1 MIPLDFL
8 FFLSFLAWILPVQVS
23 ARHGLPAIFHRHQDL
38 ARRSEGDLQLYK
50 RFTGARWSFYNTQ
63 TGNAGS
69 CGQFLSNSGHTVAV
83 NVEQM
88 TPSFCGK
95 TIRMTYGGRS
105 TTATVQDTCPGCP
118 WGGLDLSP
126 GLFSFFAPQ
135 SVGIIYGE
143 WEFVDGT
150 DAPHTTPKKPP
161 PPPPTTT
168 WHPPPTTS
176 KAHSTTS
183 TPKPTSSSSSHTT
196 SSSVSSINYSSG
208 VASGLAIPTGIISD
222 ATGQVSNLNV
232 LNQIFVQLGAIIEA
246 GPQI

>member
-1 MIPLDFL
+1 MLLDFT
-8 FFLSFLAWILPVQVS
+8 FFLYLLAWVLPVQVS
-23 ARHGLPAIFHRHQDL
+23 AHHGMPAIFHRHQDL
-38 ARRSEGDLQLYK
+38 VKRSEGDLQLFK
-50 RFTGARWSFYNTQ
+50 RFSGARWSFYNTQ

-69 CGQFLSNSGHTVAV
+69 CGQFLSNSGFTVAV

-88 TPSFCGK
+88 TSSFCGK
-95 TIRMTYGGRS
+95 TISMTYGGRT

-150 DAPHTTPKKPP
+150 DSQPHTTTSKKPP
-161 PPPPTTT
+161 PPPTST

-176 KAHSTTS
+176 KTHPTTKS
-183 TPKPTSSSSSHTT
+183 VPSSSSTSSSSAT
-196 SSSVSSINYSSG
+196 SINYSSG
-208 VASGLAIPTGIISD
+208 VASGLAIPTGIISNLP
-222 ATGQVSNLNV
+222 GQVSNLNT
-232 LNQIFVQLGAIIEA
+232 LNQIFVQMGAIVETGARI
-246 GPQI
+246 